1 MKYFSNQSL
10 TSTEIKLNTTNI
22 ILLISLSTLIAYKIF
37 YDLPIS
43 GLMDYICSVITLKN
57 DEVKYC

>member
-10 TSTEIKLNTTNI
+10 NSTEIKLNTTNI